1 MVTTRALT
9 LGVFLLITLLFG
21 TAFPAIKAG
30 LAYLPPLL
38 FAAARY
44 ALAAVVL
51 VGYALATTDRW
62 CPRTRREWAAVSAGG
77 VFFFGGTGLMFVGQ
91 QFTTSGVAAI
101 IFSLTPVLTVLAAW
115 LVLPG
120 ERPTRRGLLGVV
132 VGFVGVAIVVR
143 PTPSALVDPTV
154 IGRSLVVLGSASIT
168 IGTVL
173 VRRIHAR
180 VPIPTLTGWSMVI
193 GAAVLFGGSRALGES
208 VASGHLAPVAVA
220 IVIYL
225 ALFAGA
231 LGFVLYFWLLER
243 VGVLEANLVTYV
255 NPVVALA
262 TGSILLEEAI
272 QPAAIVGFLVI
283 AVGFALLKN
292 RELAAEL
299 ARYRGAV
306 R

>member
-1 MVTTRALT
+1 MIRTRT
-9 LGVFLLITLLFG
+9 LEAFLLVTLLFG

-62 CPRTRREWAAVSAGG
+62 RPRTRREWAAVAGGG
-77 VFFFGGTGLMFVGQ
+77 VFLIGGTGLNFVGQ

-101 IFSLTPVLTVLAAW
+101 IFSLTPVLTVLLAW
-115 LVLPG
+115 LVLPD
-120 ERPTRRGLLGVV
+120 ERPTRRGLAGVV

-143 PTPSALVDPTV
+143 PTPDALVDPTV
-154 IGRSLVVLGSASIT
+154 VGRSLIVLGTISIT

-173 VRRIHAR
+173 VRRIHAAM
-180 VPIPTLTGWSMVI
+180 PIPALTGWSMAI
-193 GAAVLFGGSRALGES
+193 GATIQLGFAAALGES
-208 VASGHLAPVAVA
+208 VAIGSVEPAAVA
-220 IVIYL
+220 IVVYL
-225 ALFAGA
+225 AVFAGA
-231 LGFVLYFWLLER
+231 FGFVLYFWLLQR
-243 VGVLEANLVTYV
+243 VGPLEANLVTYV
-255 NPVVALA
+255 NPVVALV
-262 TGSILLEEAI
+262 TGWLLLDEAI
-272 QPAAIVGFLVI
+272 QPAAIAGFLVI
-283 AVGFALLKN
+283 AVGFGLLKN

-299 ARYRGAV
+299 TRYRGAA